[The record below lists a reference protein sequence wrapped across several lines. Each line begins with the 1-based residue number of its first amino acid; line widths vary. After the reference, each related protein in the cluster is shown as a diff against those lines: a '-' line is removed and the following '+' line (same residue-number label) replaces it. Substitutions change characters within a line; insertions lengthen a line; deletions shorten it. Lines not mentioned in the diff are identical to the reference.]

1 LWRFDVNNEIEVR
14 RLVIKTFHITDIV
27 IDEKT
32 YIENGVLH
40 LRRGIEEGL
49 VPEEPLIKDAK
60 VSVIYPNAHDMFVNS
75 IMDFS
80 PVAAKVLGRM
90 GEGITHALTGMAVM
104 LTGVDE
110 NGIQV
115 AEFGSSEGILSE
127 QVVFDRAGTP
137 SAKDLILHIDVT
149 LTAGGGS
156 SRPGPTA
163 AHRLSDA
170 VVQEIR
176 EYLKRMNGRFCDEK
190 HEYYDKIKPGKKKV
204 VIIKQVAGQGAM
216 YDTQLLGREPGGF
229 AGGRSI
235 IDMGNM
241 PLVLS
246 PNEYRDGALRAMN

>member
-1 LWRFDVNNEIEVR
+1 VNNEIEVR
-14 RLVIKTFHITDIV
+14 RLVIKTFHITDII

-40 LRRGIEEGL
+40 LRKGVQDGL
-49 VPEEPLIKDAK
+49 VQDEPLIKEVK
-60 VSVIYPNAHDMFVNS
+60 VGVIYPNAHDMFVNS

-80 PVAAKVLGRM
+80 PVAVKVLGRM

-127 QVVFDRAGTP
+127 QVVFDKAGTP
-137 SAKDLILHIDVT
+137 SKKDLILHIDVT

-163 AHRLSDA
+163 AHRLCDA

-176 EYLKRMNGRFCDEK
+176 DYLKRLNGRLCDEK

-216 YDTQLLGREPGGF
+216 YDTQLLSREPGGF